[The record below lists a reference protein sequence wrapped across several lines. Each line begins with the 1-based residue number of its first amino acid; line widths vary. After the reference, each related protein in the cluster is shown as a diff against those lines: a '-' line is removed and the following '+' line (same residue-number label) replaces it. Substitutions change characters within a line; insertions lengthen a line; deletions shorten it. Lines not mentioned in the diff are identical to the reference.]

1 MFRTAFLA
9 LLVCFCSATWAVNF
23 ESAHALVVD
32 EDSGEVLFEKDAA
45 TAAPIASMT
54 KLMTAMVVL
63 DAHLAPD
70 QTIRIERADLDTLKH
85 THSGVPV
92 GASFPRRTLVELA
105 LMSSDNHAA
114 AALARTYP
122 GGNAGFLAATQ
133 RKIAALQLEN
143 TGLVEPT
150 GLSPSNHAT
159 AHDMAKIVKAASA
172 YPEIVA
178 ATSQSSSRISVNGR
192 RRVFHNT
199 NKFVGQPGWDISVS
213 KTGFTNEAGRCLSM
227 RLEAAGRNILVVLM
241 GAMAGA
247 ERSLDVHNIQRLLG
261 GESTVVAL
269 QQPVRRVARRR

>member
-1 MFRTAFLA
+1 
-9 LLVCFCSATWAVNF
+9 
-23 ESAHALVVD
+23 
-32 EDSGEVLFEKDAA
+32 
-45 TAAPIASMT
+45 
-54 KLMTAMVVL
+54 
-63 DAHLAPD
+63 
-70 QTIRIERADLDTLKH
+70 
-85 THSGVPV
+85 
-92 GASFPRRTLVELA
+92 
-105 LMSSDNHAA
+105 
-114 AALARTYP
+114 
-122 GGNAGFLAATQ
+122 
-133 RKIAALQLEN
+133 
-143 TGLVEPT
+143 
-150 GLSPSNHAT
+150 
-159 AHDMAKIVKAASA
+159 MAKIVKAASA